1 MTAAKKLAVVRAV
14 HTAIY
19 VVMASACFALLYAG
33 ITGAR
38 GPWLWVALALVGVE
52 CVVFIGSG
60 MKCPLTAVAVKYGA
74 TPEAGFDTFF
84 PERCTRHTLRVF
96 GPMIVIALG
105 LLAARWIWS

>member
-1 MTAAKKLAVVRAV
+1 MTDGQRLAVVRVV

-19 VVMASACFALLYAG
+19 VVMAGACLVLLFAG

-38 GPWLWVALALVGVE
+38 GPWLWAALVLVGVE

-74 TPEAGFDTFF
+74 TVEGGFDTYF

-105 LLAARWIWS
+105 LLAVRWIWS